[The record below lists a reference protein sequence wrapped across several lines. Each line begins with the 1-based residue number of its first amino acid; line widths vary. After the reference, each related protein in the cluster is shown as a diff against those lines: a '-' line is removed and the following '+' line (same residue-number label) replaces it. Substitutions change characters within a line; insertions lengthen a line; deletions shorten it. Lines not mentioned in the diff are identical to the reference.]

1 MLLQWLG
8 RISLS
13 TRLARAG
20 LLIATIAIAVLALMP
35 AKEVPITTS
44 WDKLDHWLAFFT
56 LSFLAN
62 HSFPQRSYWRVIAVA
77 LVAYGIGI
85 EIAQWIT
92 PDRDADP
99 MDVIADSIGIII
111 YGAVLFVRGWL
122 VTPQRAE

>member
-20 LLIATIAIAVLALMP
+20 LLIATIAITALALMP
-35 AKEVPITTS
+35 ATEVPITTS

-56 LSFLAN
+56 LSLLAN
-62 HSFPQRSYWRVIAVA
+62 HAFPQRSFWRVIALA
-77 LVAYGIGI
+77 LVAYGIAI

-92 PDRDADP
+92 PDRDADA
-99 MDVIADSIGIII
+99 MDVVADSIGIVI
-111 YGAVLFVRGWL
+111 YGAVLFLRERL
-122 VTPQRAE
+122 LMPQRAE